1 MMTQGAIENAT
12 SAATASRTTLWAL
25 LFGNFLI
32 GTGILIP
39 AGMLN
44 QLGQH
49 FNLTPSVTA
58 QLMLISGVV
67 VGIGAPLAAA
77 LTSRIERRFLLT
89 FALLLYV
96 IGHLASGIT
105 DDFML
110 LQIFRALTVVGA
122 AIFTPQAAAT
132 LGVLLPPEK
141 RPGAIA
147 FIFIGWSIA
156 AVVGVPVANLM
167 ADNFGWQSVYLTM
180 AALSAVGLA
189 WVWSSVPSKVF
200 TPSLNLAS
208 WTQALADPLI
218 VTVLGVTLIS
228 FIGQFVVYSYVA
240 PLLTKGFGAN
250 ASLVSLGFAAS
261 GLAGVI
267 ANSIASRV
275 AHRLGVDNVIGAGLA
290 MIALGMLV
298 FALGFGTF
306 AFAMI
311 ALAIVGAGNFSS
323 NSLQQSR
330 LAQIA
335 PAIAGATIALNTTF
349 VYVGQAIGTWIGG
362 RVISTGVSS
371 NSAYVAAGFAVVAL
385 ALSLLAQR
393 IKAKASNQ
401 ALG

>member
-1 MMTQGAIENAT
+1 MTQ
-12 SAATASRTTLWAL
+12 AATQTAKASQNTLCAL

-32 GTGILIP
+32 GTGVLIP

-44 QLGQH
+44 QLSQH

-77 LTSRIERRFLLT
+77 FTSRIERRFLLT
-89 FALLLYV
+89 SALLLYV
-96 IGHLASGIT
+96 LGHFASGIT

-180 AALSAVGLA
+180 AALSALGLA
-189 WVWSSVPSKVF
+189 WVWSSVPTKVF
-200 TPSLNLAS
+200 TPPLNLAS
-208 WTQALADPLI
+208 WKQALADPVI
-218 VTVLGVTLIS
+218 VTVLAVTLVS

-240 PLLTKGFGAN
+240 PILTKGFGAN

-275 AHRLGVDNVIGAGLA
+275 AHRLGVDTVIGAGLA

-298 FALGFGTF
+298 LGLGFGTF

-349 VYVGQAIGTWIGG
+349 VYAGQAVGTWIGG
-362 RVISTGVSS
+362 RIISGGVSS
-371 NSAYVAAGFAVVAL
+371 TSAYVAVSFAVVAL

-393 IKAKASNQ
+393 MKTKSAS
-401 ALG
+401 

>member
-1 MMTQGAIENAT
+1 MMTQ
-12 SAATASRTTLWAL
+12 AATASRATLWTL
-25 LFGNFLI
+25 LYGNFLI
-32 GTGILIP
+32 GTGVLIP

-49 FNLTPSVTA
+49 FNTTPSVTA

-77 LTSRIERRFLLT
+77 LTSRIERRSLLA
-89 FALLLYV
+89 FSMLLYV
-96 IGHLASGIT
+96 VGHLASGLT
-105 DDFML
+105 DNFIL
-110 LQIFRALTVVGA
+110 LQLFRALTVVGA

-132 LGVLLPPEK
+132 LGVLLPPK
-141 RPGAIA
+141 NRPGAIA

-156 AVVGVPVANLM
+156 AVLGVPVANLM

-180 AALSAVGLA
+180 AALSSLGLA
-189 WVWSSVPSKVF
+189 AVWANVPRHVF
-200 TPSLNLAS
+200 TPPLNLAS
-208 WTQALADPLI
+208 WKQALMDPVI
-218 VTVLGVTLIS
+218 VTVLAVTLVS
-228 FIGQFVVYSYVA
+228 FIGQFVVYSYIA
-240 PLLTKGFGAN
+240 PLLTKGFGAS

-261 GLAGVI
+261 GFAGVI

-275 AHRLGVDNVIGAGLA
+275 AHRIGVDIVIGAGLA
-290 MIALGMLV
+290 LIALGMLV
-298 FALGFGTF
+298 LALGFGTF

-349 VYVGQAIGTWIGG
+349 VYAGQAVGTWIGG
-362 RVISTGVSS
+362 RIISSGVSPS
-371 NSAYVAAGFAVVAL
+371 SAYVAVGFAVVAL

-393 IKAKASNQ
+393 MKAKASS
-401 ALG
+401 

>member
-1 MMTQGAIENAT
+1 MTQGT
-12 SAATASRTTLWAL
+12 SQISVEPATASKNTLWAL

-32 GTGILIP
+32 GTGVLIP

-44 QLGQH
+44 QLSQH
-49 FNLTPSVTA
+49 FEIMPSVTA
-58 QLMLISGVV
+58 QLMLISGIV
-67 VGIGAPLAAA
+67 VGFGAPLTAAF
-77 LTSRIERRFLLT
+77 TSRIERRYLLT

-105 DDFML
+105 DDFLL

-180 AALSAVGLA
+180 AALSAIGLA
-189 WVWSSVPSKVF
+189 WIWSSVPPKVF

-290 MIALGMLV
+290 MIAIGMLV

-349 VYVGQAIGTWIGG
+349 VYAGQAIGTWIGG
-362 RVISTGVSS
+362 RVISDGVSPT
-371 NSAYVAAGFAVVAL
+371 SAYIAAGFAVVAL
-385 ALSLLAQR
+385 ALSMLAQR
-393 IKAKASNQ
+393 LKAKAARQ
-401 ALG
+401 

>member
-1 MMTQGAIENAT
+1 
-12 SAATASRTTLWAL
+12 
-25 LFGNFLI
+25 LI
-32 GTGILIP
+32 GTGVLIP

-49 FNLTPSVTA
+49 FNTTPSVTA
-58 QLMLISGVV
+58 QLMLISGIV

-77 LTSRIERRFLLT
+77 LTSRIERRSLLA
-89 FALLLYV
+89 FSMLLYV
-96 IGHLASGIT
+96 LGHLASGLT
-105 DDFML
+105 DNFVL

-132 LGVLLPPEK
+132 LGVLLPPK
-141 RPGAIA
+141 DRPGAIA

-156 AVVGVPVANLM
+156 AVLGVPVANLM
-167 ADNFGWQSVYLTM
+167 ADNFGWQSVYLAM
-180 AALSAVGLA
+180 AALSSLGLA
-189 WVWSSVPSKVF
+189 AVWANVPQHVF
-200 TPSLNLAS
+200 TPPLNLAS
-208 WTQALADPLI
+208 WKQAMMDPVI
-218 VTVLGVTLIS
+218 VTVLAVTLVS
-228 FIGQFVVYSYVA
+228 FIGQFVVYSYIA
-240 PLLTKGFGAN
+240 PLLTKGFGAS

-261 GLAGVI
+261 GFAGVI

-275 AHRLGVDNVIGAGLA
+275 ANRIGVDTVIGIGLGL
-290 MIALGMLV
+290 IAIGMLV
-298 FALGFGTF
+298 LALGFGTF

-349 VYVGQAIGTWIGG
+349 VYAGQAIGTWIGG
-362 RVISTGVSS
+362 RIISGGVSP
-371 NSAYVAAGFAVVAL
+371 NSAYVAVGFAVVAL

-393 IKAKASNQ
+393 MKAKA
-401 ALG
+401 

>member
-1 MMTQGAIENAT
+1 MTQGTTQT
-12 SAATASRTTLWAL
+12 SVEPATASKNTLWAL

-32 GTGILIP
+32 GTGVLIP

-44 QLGQH
+44 QLSQH
-49 FNLTPSVTA
+49 FEITPSVTA

-67 VGIGAPLAAA
+67 VGVGAPLTAAF
-77 LTSRIERRFLLT
+77 TSRIERRYLLT

-250 ASLVSLGFAAS
+250 ASLVSMGFAAS

-349 VYVGQAIGTWIGG
+349 VYAGQAIGTWIGG
-362 RVISTGVSS
+362 RVISGGVSPT
-371 NSAYVAAGFAVVAL
+371 SAYIAAGFAMAAF
-385 ALSLLAQR
+385 ALSMLAKR
-393 IKAKASNQ
+393 LKAKTARK
-401 ALG
+401 

>member
-1 MMTQGAIENAT
+1 MMTQGARTAV
-12 SAATASRTTLWAL
+12 TASQNTLWAL

-32 GTGILIP
+32 GTGVLIP

-189 WVWSSVPSKVF
+189 WVWSSVPPKVF
-200 TPSLNLAS
+200 TPPLNLAS
-208 WTQALADPLI
+208 WKQALVDPVI
-218 VTVLGVTLIS
+218 VTVLAVTLVS

-240 PLLTKGFGAN
+240 PILTKGFGAD
-250 ASLVSLGFAAS
+250 AKLVSLGFAAS
-261 GLAGVI
+261 GLAGVF

-275 AHRLGVDNVIGAGLA
+275 AHRLGVDTVIGAGLA
-290 MIALGMLV
+290 LIAIGMLV
-298 FALGFGTF
+298 LALGFGTF

-349 VYVGQAIGTWIGG
+349 VYVGQAVGTWIGG
-362 RVISTGVSS
+362 RVISAGVTST
-371 NSAYVAAGFAVVAL
+371 SAYVAAGFAIVAL
-385 ALSLLAQR
+385 TLSIMAHR
-393 IKAKASNQ
+393 MKTKSSS
-401 ALG
+401 